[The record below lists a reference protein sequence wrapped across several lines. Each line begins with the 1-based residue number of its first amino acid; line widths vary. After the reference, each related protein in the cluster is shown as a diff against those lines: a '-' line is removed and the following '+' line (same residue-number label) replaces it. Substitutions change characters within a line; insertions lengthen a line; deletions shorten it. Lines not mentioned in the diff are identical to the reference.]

1 MGFEGGQNYIG
12 LFSWW
17 VDCSSV
23 PSSKTTFMTFSSFPI
38 FLLHA
43 SPLKKCIYYMR
54 KKIIT
59 LASKFFTCEVGLFQ
73 ARAKELRYSCLSWT
87 CISFSQA
94 NTRKN
99 VPNQYI
105 LAASCK
111 YVSPGICRE
120 QLPGSVRGS
129 LSVRL
134 VWPRPSLSANIIIGH
149 FRMYYWRASALMR
162 LCACVGW
169 IWICAVCIC
178 SKTPFRFA
186 RPIYIYYTV

>member
-1 MGFEGGQNYIG
+1 MSS
-12 LFSWW
+12 LF
-17 VDCSSV
+17 VSSV
-23 PSSKTTFMTFSSFPI
+23 KLDDLYDFLKFSYLSI
-38 FLLHA
+38 ARQSTRKMYLLHEE
-43 SPLKKCIYYMR
+43 R
-54 KKIIT
+54 FIT
-59 LASKFFTCEVGLFQ
+59 LASKFFTCEVGLYQ
-73 ARAKELRYSCLSWT
+73 TRAKELRYSCLSWT

-99 VPNQYI
+99 VSNQYI

-120 QLPGSVRGS
+120 QRPGSVRGS

-134 VWPRPSLSANIIIGH
+134 VWPGPSLSANIIILH